1 MGTGQQQLSCS
12 DYRKLYMIGEIA
24 ARTARYY
31 HRSDGFACATRG
43 QATRGQATRG
53 LSSFFSLFF
62 SPSFAFDP
70 L

>member
-1 MGTGQQQLSCS
+1 MGTGQQQLSRS

-43 QATRGQATRG
+43 QATRG